1 MSTATRPEQTA
12 LAVRD
17 AAIGNLPTSVQ
28 EQLEMRRLSNQVAGE
43 LAKLNWGEKL
53 DQPTRRAVAD
63 WGRQFRV
70 DVTTEIHVLG
80 GRIYIGSEFY
90 LRKLAE
96 MVAAGLIEYAYADQV
111 ADDKRL
117 KEFGPEGE
125 GEYTRR
131 LRERIMHAIPD
142 EARSATVFRVKLR
155 SMDKEVVGVKW
166 CGTGKKNKYDA
177 AKFADPV
184 GEEFPVETS
193 ESRAARRA
201 MRLLASHVPA
211 VANEVE
217 AIETSAEQL
226 SERVVEAKARIA
238 DVEAKH
244 NAPRKA
250 IAAGVADDPYT
261 QVATNEQKAHI
272 VEMLN
277 NPALDLASSM
287 IEMYAN
293 EANAKDF
300 TASAADALIAK
311 LDALIPASEG

>member
-1 MSTATRPEQTA
+1 MSTAQKAEPMSVA
-12 LAVRD
+12 LRD
-17 AAIGNLPTSVQ
+17 AAVGNLPVGVQ
-28 EQLEMRRLSNQVAGE
+28 ERLQLRRLSNQVAGE
-43 LAKLNWGEKL
+43 LAKMNWGAKL
-53 DQPTRRAVAD
+53 DLETRRAVAD

-80 GRIYIGSEFY
+80 GNVYLNAAFY
-90 LRKLAE
+90 LRRLAE
-96 MVAAGLIEYAYADQV
+96 LIAAGIVEYAV
-111 ADDKRL
+111 ADHVEDDPRL
-117 KEFGPEGE
+117 KKLGPEGE
-125 GEYTRR
+125 GEYSRR

-142 EARSATVFRVKLR
+142 GAASAVVFRVKLR

-166 CGTGKKNKYDA
+166 CGGGTRKS
-177 AKFADPV
+177 DPV
-184 GEEFPVETS
+184 GDAMPVETS

-201 MRLLASHVPA
+201 MRHLASHVPPQ
-211 VANEVE
+211 VADELN
-217 AIETSAEQL
+217 AIESSAEQL

-244 NAPRKA
+244 NPPRKA

-261 QVATNEQKAHI
+261 QVATNEQTTRI
-272 VEMLN
+272 ISLLN
-277 NPALDLASSM
+277 NPALDLAPS
-287 IEMYAN
+287 ELNRYAN